1 MTSRTPG
8 GRSIHWTTR
17 THGEQGHFYWVHMWQ
32 ASCILLGSALPSS
45 ESIFI
50 HFSPFLSQCNLNILQ
65 NKLPHCQLSP
75 SHSTGGYFF
84 AKFKSFVPQYP
95 GPPYWIRILNK
106 LFQLTDIPDTTNSEL
121 RSTQVRCMNRQS
133 HSVGLNWIEFDTA
146 EMQRMKRALL
156 RFSDSTLHMYEMPT
170 FSHVGKAFHPIRN
183 QLSKCISQFA
193 TPSRWCWHL
202 FNLYS
207 QKFVEFP

>member
-1 MTSRTPG
+1 MTRAWDKEKSESSTGVEPMTSRTPG

-133 HSVGLNWIEFDTA
+133 HSVGRNWIEFHTA
-146 EMQRMKRALL
+146 EMRRVNQ
-156 RFSDSTLHMYEMPT
+156 
-170 FSHVGKAFHPIRN
+170 AFDDKNKGNWMTMSILF
-183 QLSKCISQFA
+183 LS
-193 TPSRWCWHL
+193 L
-202 FNLYS
+202 FLSFRPQY
-207 QKFVEFP
+207 QAEF